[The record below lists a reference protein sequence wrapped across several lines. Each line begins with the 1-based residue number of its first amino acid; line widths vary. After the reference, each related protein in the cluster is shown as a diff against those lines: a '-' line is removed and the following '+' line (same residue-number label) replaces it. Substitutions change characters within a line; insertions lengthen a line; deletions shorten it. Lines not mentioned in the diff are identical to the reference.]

1 MHIIGFSHHYDK
13 IGGQTYGT
21 LLSVR
26 VLSEEKMRK
35 FLEPRFN
42 SPAFEMDTS
51 YRDSYGR
58 MYGHEI
64 QPDERLQL
72 VFIGEHHIPFTTYR
86 KIPQNYTPWR
96 KSRTYRKSLPYS
108 ELIGSLFAFKFK
120 GEDLP
125 KELKDKIPPSAIKIF
140 E

>member
-13 IGGQTYGT
+13 ICGQTYGT

-51 YRDSYGR
+51 HQDEYGR
-58 MYGHEI
+58 RHGHEI

-72 VFIGEHHIPFTTYR
+72 VFIGEHQIPFTTYR
-86 KIPQNYTPWR
+86 KIPKNYTPWR

-120 GEDLP
+120 GEALP
-125 KELKDKIPPSAIKIF
+125 REFASKITQSAVRIF
-140 E
+140 D